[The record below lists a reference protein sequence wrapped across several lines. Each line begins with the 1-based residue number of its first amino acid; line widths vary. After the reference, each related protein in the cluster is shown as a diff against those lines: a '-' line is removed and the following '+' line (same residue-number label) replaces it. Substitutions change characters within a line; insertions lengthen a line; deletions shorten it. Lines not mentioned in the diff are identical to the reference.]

1 MQYRFLSGHTWLPI
15 RPTPTETAVESLFV
29 NDVLIPR
36 LASVGG
42 VQSFANYCKDQG
54 MVNSVTYNTESE
66 KLMSIQLQNQL
77 TADGYPKDII
87 ELLHMCEADTVNSL
101 IQQFLGEEDDIAR
114 RRENNW
120 LPMDADYA
128 LKIKR
133 SALSASNLIA
143 VGFNPSKLYA
153 KNDKNCG
160 FIKWL
165 PDPPRCPDGSIDIGK
180 LYSLLFDA

>member
-1 MQYRFLSGHTWLPI
+1 MQYRFLSTHTWLPTL
-15 RPTPTETAVESLFV
+15 PTQETSVESLFV

-36 LASVGG
+36 LASAGG
-42 VQSFANYCKDQG
+42 IQSFANYCKDQG
-54 MVNSVTYNTESE
+54 MINSVTYNTGSE

-101 IQQFLGEEDDIAR
+101 IQQFLREDDDIALR
-114 RRENNW
+114 GENHW
-120 LPMDADYA
+120 LPMDKDYELRMKKSVLTA
-128 LKIKR
+128 EK
-133 SALSASNLIA
+133 LIA

-165 PDPPRCPDGSIDIGK
+165 LDPPRCQDGSIDIGK
-180 LYSLLFDA
+180 FY